1 MNVSYNRC
9 GNLAEE
15 AKLGTTQFNY
25 NLDPWCACEK
35 KYLVYDQQ
43 YIGNKSQLRFGLAF
57 YLDWHIHQVIVTV
70 CHNPS
75 NNFAQIEMLFKG
87 KIRMPIWKALNHSIF
102 LQISIMLPNDD
113 WNKTQKKPQTDQWN
127 KLWVHHY
134 MY

>member
-57 YLDWHIHQVIVTV
+57 SLDWHIHQVIAKQSVIIHLT
-70 CHNPS
+70 
-75 NNFAQIEMLFKG
+75 
-87 KIRMPIWKALNHSIF
+87 
-102 LQISIMLPNDD
+102 ISL
-113 WNKTQKKPQTDQWN
+113 
-127 KLWVHHY
+127 KLKCFSKVK
-134 MY
+134 